1 MHTMTDDPSGHPDD
15 EDASSWSD
23 ALPVAVS
30 ALADRLVP
38 VFYEELKR
46 VARHERYRVGA
57 GVTMQTTA
65 LVNEAYLKL
74 RSAKGWNDDAHF
86 LRAAALAMR
95 HALVNHAEAHRA
107 AKRGSGA
114 VHLSLTAAE
123 NVALDTDET
132 LITINE
138 AIQRLSEQ
146 SPRLAQV
153 VECRYFGGFDDE
165 STARALNLSKR
176 TVRRD
181 WALAR
186 AWLHRELA
194 QPRAPEPVA

>member
-1 MHTMTDDPSGHPDD
+1 MDTMTDDPSGHPED
-15 EDASSWSD
+15 EDASSWSH
-23 ALPVAVS
+23 ALPLAVS
-30 ALADRLVP
+30 ALADQLVP
-38 VFYEELKR
+38 VFYQELKR

-107 AKRGSGA
+107 AKRGAGA

-138 AIQRLSEQ
+138 AIQRLSQQ

-176 TVRRD
+176 TVLRD

-194 QPRAPEPVA
+194 QPRVPEPVA

>member
-1 MHTMTDDPSGHPDD
+1 MHAMTDEPSGHPEDD
-15 EDASSWSD
+15 DIRNWSD
-23 ALPVAVS
+23 AVPPAVG
-30 ALADRLVP
+30 ALVDELVP

-46 VARHERYRVGA
+46 VARHERHRVGA

-123 NVALDTDET
+123 NVALENDET
-132 LITINE
+132 LLNINE

-146 SPRLAQV
+146 SPRLARV
-153 VECRYFGGFDDE
+153 VECRYFGGYDDE

-186 AWLHRELA
+186 AWLHRELKLP
-194 QPRAPEPVA
+194 QAPEPVS